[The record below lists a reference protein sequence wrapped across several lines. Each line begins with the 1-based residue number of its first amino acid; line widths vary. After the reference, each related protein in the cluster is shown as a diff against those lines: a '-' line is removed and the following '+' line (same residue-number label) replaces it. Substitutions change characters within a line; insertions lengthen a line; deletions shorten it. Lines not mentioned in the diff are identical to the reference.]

1 MEYLSTFTPPNSEL
15 PFKEQVRHLVGQYL
29 QHPAGREAVE
39 KYNQLDQDLQAQKT
53 VAASLKTGQRL
64 PNFTLPDHTGKPR
77 NIYGLHA
84 VEWLVLVYYRGQFCP
99 FCNLELRALQ
109 KHLANIEGSPAR
121 LVAVSPQGVATTAQT
136 VDRNQ
141 LGYVVLSDLEAK
153 VGRQL
158 GLIYTVPDYLVDFH
172 RKIGVNQEYFNA
184 AGQMELPMPA
194 TFIVDRQGLVRFD
207 FVETN
212 AGKRLGPERV
222 VDFIQ
227 TNRAK

>member
-1 MEYLSTFTPPNSEL
+1 MEYLDKLTPPSPEL
-15 PFKEQVRHLVGQYL
+15 PFKDQVRHLVGQYL
-29 QHPAGREAVE
+29 QNPAGREAVD
-39 KYNQLDQDLQAQKT
+39 KYNQLDQELQGRQAKQ
-53 VAASLKTGQRL
+53 ASLKTGQRL

-109 KHLANIEGSPAR
+109 AHLATIEGSPAR
-121 LVAVSPQGVATTAQT
+121 LVAVSPQGVGSTAQT

-141 LGYVVLSDLEAK
+141 LGYVVLSDLGAA

-158 GLIYTVPDYLVDFH
+158 GLIYPVPDYLVEFH
-172 RKIGVNQEYFNA
+172 RKIGVSQEYFNA
-184 AGQMELPMPA
+184 SGQMELPMPA

-222 VDFIQ
+222 VEFIQ
-227 TNRAK
+227 ANREK